1 MGIDCAGIVDSI
13 PSISVK
19 KNCMTTYIKF
29 GGSVITDKRTP
40 EAPDVATIQ
49 MLAQAIATARSV
61 APLTRLLLSH
71 GSGSYGHVAA
81 ARYGI
86 HKGLAPD
93 ADWYG
98 YAVTSGAAS
107 RLNRIVV
114 DALLAVDVPALT
126 LQPSATCETD
136 KGAVVAWDTRHIQR
150 ALTQRMIPVIHGDV
164 AFDRSQGCS
173 IASTDLLLQWLTK
186 VPELTPTRIILV
198 GESAVYTADPH
209 SAPDAQR
216 IPLITTSNITQV
228 LDGATGSH
236 GVDVTGGM
244 ASKIRLMWSLIT
256 HHPQLD
262 VVFIRPDSALLI
274 RAILR
279 QDLSEGTVMQ
289 F

>member
-1 MGIDCAGIVDSI
+1 
-13 PSISVK
+13 
-19 KNCMTTYIKF
+19 MTTFIKF

-49 MLAQAIATARSV
+49 MLARAIATAQSV
-61 APLTRLLLSH
+61 APQTRLLLSH

-86 HKGLAPD
+86 HQGLAPD
-93 ADWYG
+93 ADWFG

-114 DALLAVDVPALT
+114 DALLSVGVPALT
-126 LQPSATCETD
+126 LQPSTTCETQD
-136 KGAVVAWDTRHIQR
+136 GAVVSWDTMHIKT
-150 ALTQRMIPVIHGDV
+150 ALSHRLTPVIHGDV
-164 AFDRSQGCS
+164 AIDRRQGCS
-173 IASTDLLLQWLTK
+173 IASTEMLLQWLTTI
-186 VPELTPTRIILV
+186 PELAPERIILV

-209 SAPDAQR
+209 ANPDAVR
-216 IPLITTSNITQV
+216 IPLITQATIAQV
-228 LDGATGSH
+228 LGGASGSH

-244 ASKIRLMWSLIT
+244 ASKLRLMWSLVS
-256 HHPQLD
+256 HNPQLD
-262 VVFIRPDSALLI
+262 VVFIRPDAALLI

-289 F
+289 L